1 MRARGTQWNRYGLL
15 MVPGMVLM
23 AVVIGGA
30 LVWNLQVSFTRWRG
44 YDNPVW
50 AGLHNYR
57 FLLISPE
64 FRTSVLHGLWFTI
77 PFAVL
82 PTIIG
87 LLVATLV
94 YDYLMPRFGDGP
106 ATALRTTLYLPQV
119 VPVSIT
125 GLLWLAILD
134 KSGLLNS
141 ILAAVG
147 QGGAQR
153 EWLAEPRSAQV
164 WLSLIVF
171 WLQLGY
177 TTTIFIAGH
186 ARIDTRLYEA
196 AQLDGA
202 GWWRQFRHIT
212 LPQLRPEVFVVLLTT
227 VIGALKIFAPVY
239 WITGGGPLGSTTV
252 PSLYAFNAIYGGDQ
266 VPFGAAIA
274 SAFTAIVAVL
284 AWALVRVQHAASEDQ
299 S

>member
-1 MRARGTQWNRYGLL
+1 
-15 MVPGMVLM
+15 MVPGMALL

-30 LVWNLQVSFTRWRG
+30 LLWNVQVSFTRWAG

-57 FLLISPE
+57 FLLINPD
-64 FRTSVLHGLWFTI
+64 FRTSVLHGLWFTV
-77 PFAVL
+77 PFAIL
-82 PTIIG
+82 PTALG
-87 LLVATLV
+87 LLVATV
-94 YDYLMPRFGDGP
+94 IYEYLMPRFGSAPGTLVRS
-106 ATALRTTLYLPQV
+106 ALYLPQV

-125 GLLWLAILD
+125 GLLWVAILD
-134 KSGLLNS
+134 DGGLVNMV
-141 ILAAVG
+141 LAAVG
-147 QGGAQR
+147 HSDVQR
-153 EWLAEPRSAQV
+153 AWLTEPRSAQV

-177 TTTIFIAGH
+177 TTTIFIAGN

-196 AQLDGA
+196 AELDGA
-202 GWWRQFRHIT
+202 GVLQRFRAVT

-239 WITGGGPLGSTTV
+239 WITGGGPIGATSV

-266 VPFGAAIA
+266 VPFGAAVA
-274 SAFTAIVAVL
+274 SVFTGIVGVL
-284 AWALVRVQHAASEDQ
+284 AWLMVRAHHAADES
-299 S
+299 